1 MCKDMVF
8 YRHNQINFLLFKKA
22 YTRRSLRNNERKCET
37 SKEEG
42 SIAEGGA
49 KEGGGAAEDNFDRGV
64 MLGFE
69 QREELEA
76 GDATDMKG
84 GIGEILTRQ
93 LLDNL
98 DYARSG
104 GDGTS
109 GKVRLIDGTVRME
122 RDAIDRSPTL
132 AFGQGGLR
140 CDVIEIIQECHKE
153 GEKCQRV
160 TR

>member
-1 MCKDMVF
+1 MAPNLNAF
-8 YRHNQINFLLFKKA
+8 FKIK
-22 YTRRSLRNNERKCET
+22 LKKGKCET

-49 KEGGGAAEDNFDRGV
+49 KKGWSTTEDNFDYGV

-69 QREELEA
+69 QREELEV
-76 GDATDMKG
+76 GDAMDIKG

-98 DYARSG
+98 DHTSSG

-109 GKVRLIDGTVRME
+109 GEMRPVDGTVGME
-122 RDAIDRSPTL
+122 HNAIDCSPTL

-140 CDVIEIIQECHKE
+140 CDVIEIIQECHNE

>member
-1 MCKDMVF
+1 MTKYISYFFNKV
-8 YRHNQINFLLFKKA
+8 
-22 YTRRSLRNNERKCET
+22 YTRRSLRNNERKCEAGE
-37 SKEEG
+37 EEG
-42 SIAEGGA
+42 TIAEGGA

-69 QREELEA
+69 QREELEV

-98 DYARSG
+98 DHARTG

-109 GKVRLIDGTVRME
+109 GEVRLIDGTVGME

-140 CDVIEIIQECHKE
+140 CDVIEIIQECHNE

>member
-1 MCKDMVF
+1 MK
-8 YRHNQINFLLFKKA
+8 LKKG
-22 YTRRSLRNNERKCET
+22 KGET
-37 SKEEG
+37 SEEERT
-42 SIAEGGA
+42 IAEGGA
-49 KEGGGAAEDNFDRGV
+49 KKGWGTTEDNFDYGV

-69 QREELEA
+69 QREELEV

-98 DYARSG
+98 DHARTG

-109 GKVRLIDGTVRME
+109 GEVRPVDGTVGME
-122 RDAIDRSPTL
+122 REAIDRSPTL

-140 CDVIEIIQECHKE
+140 CDVIEIIQECHNE

>member
-1 MCKDMVF
+1 MAPNLNAF
-8 YRHNQINFLLFKKA
+8 FKIK
-22 YTRRSLRNNERKCET
+22 LKKGKCEAGE
-37 SKEEG
+37 KEG

-69 QREELEA
+69 QGEELEV

-98 DYARSG
+98 DHASPGVMGCPGKCAR
-104 GDGTS
+104 
-109 GKVRLIDGTVRME
+109 
-122 RDAIDRSPTL
+122 
-132 AFGQGGLR
+132 
-140 CDVIEIIQECHKE
+140 
-153 GEKCQRV
+153 
-160 TR
+160 

>member
-1 MCKDMVF
+1 MAPNLNAF
-8 YRHNQINFLLFKKA
+8 FKIK
-22 YTRRSLRNNERKCET
+22 LKKGKCEA
-37 SKEEG
+37 SEEKRT
-42 SIAEGGA
+42 IAEGGA

-69 QREELEA
+69 QGEELEV
-76 GDATDMKG
+76 GDATDIKG

-98 DYARSG
+98 DHARTG
-104 GDGTS
+104 GDGAS
-109 GKVRLIDGTVRME
+109 REVRLIDGTVGME
-122 RDAIDRSPTL
+122 RNAIDRSPTL

-140 CDVIEIIQECHKE
+140 CDVIEIILECHNE